1 MKYRD
6 IFGNLAIIDE
16 VFTFPYKGA
25 NKKNLSYRLRLF
37 AEYDN
42 DFCYFLSV
50 YESEE
55 AAIAKLKEC
64 SCNTWEKIEEGTK

>member
-16 VFTFPYKGA
+16 VYVAPYKEA
-25 NKKNLSYRLRLF
+25 CKKWSYRLRLF

-64 SCNTWEKIEEGTK
+64 SCNTWEKV

>member
-16 VFTFPYKGA
+16 VYISPHKEA
-25 NKKNLSYRLRLF
+25 CKKWSYRLRLF

-42 DFCYFLSV
+42 NFYYFLSV

-64 SCNTWEKIEEGTK
+64 SCNTWKKIEEGTK